1 MRVTSDGSET
11 AVSNL
16 VATEFEIFIQIQ
28 ELAVKRA
35 LMVTLSSVSL
45 ETTRDLSTRWITSM
59 LN

>member
-1 MRVTSDGSET
+1 MRVTNDGSVT

-16 VATEFEIFIQIQ
+16 VATEFEIFIQIH
-28 ELAVKRA
+28 EFAVKRA
-35 LMVTLSSVSL
+35 LMVTLSSVSP

>member
-1 MRVTSDGSET
+1 MLVTSDGSET